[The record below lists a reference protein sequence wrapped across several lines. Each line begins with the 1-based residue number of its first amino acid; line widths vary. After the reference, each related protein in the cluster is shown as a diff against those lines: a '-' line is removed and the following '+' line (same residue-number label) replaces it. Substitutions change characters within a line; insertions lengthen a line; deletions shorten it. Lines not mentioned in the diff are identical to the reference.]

1 MQLENKATR
10 INLFN
15 FTTPQMRAFHM
26 AWFAFFLCFFAW
38 FGIAPLMPVVRREL
52 SLSQEQVGWCIIA
65 SVAIT
70 ILARL
75 VTGWL
80 CDAFGP
86 RLTYTALLLLG
97 SLPVMGIG
105 LADSFESF
113 LIFRLL
119 IGAIGASFVITQHH
133 TSLMFA
139 PNCVG
144 AANATAAG
152 WGNLGGGVTQAVMP
166 LLFAFLVSVLGLSA
180 YAGWRLSMLLAGL
193 VCFFAGIAYYRLT
206 QDTPQ
211 GNFDKLRRTGKL
223 PPRKVA
229 AGAFWEACRD
239 YRVWLLFL
247 IYGACFGVEI
257 TIDNIAALYF
267 ADYFD
272 LGLTAAGA
280 TAAAFGC
287 MNLFARAAGG
297 YIGDRCGWTWG
308 LSGRVWWLFAV
319 LLCEGL
325 ALIAFSQVRWLV
337 LAVPMLMLFGLF
349 VKMANGATYAVVPF
363 VNPRALGAVSGI
375 VGAGGN
381 AGAVAAGFLFKDAGS
396 WPISLAILG
405 GAVTTIACVVPAI
418 RFSEQPAPQ
427 AVAGTEVVEPAVA

>member
-1 MQLENKATR
+1 MESHHKATR
-10 INLFN
+10 IELLN
-15 FTTPQMRAFHM
+15 FATPQMRAFHM

-38 FGIAPLMPVVRREL
+38 FGIAPLMPVVRQEL
-52 SLSQEQVGWCIIA
+52 ALSQQQIGWCIIA

-75 VTGWL
+75 VVGWV
-80 CDAFGP
+80 CDAVGP
-86 RLTYTALLLLG
+86 RLTYTGLLLLG

-105 LADSFESF
+105 LANSFETF

-119 IGAIGASFVITQHH
+119 IGAIGASFVITQYH

-139 PNCVG
+139 PHCVG
-144 AANATAAG
+144 TANATAAG
-152 WGNLGGGVTQAVMP
+152 WGNLGGGVTQLAMP
-166 LLFAFLVSVLGLSA
+166 LLFGLFVSVLGLSA
-180 YAGWRLSMLLAGL
+180 YAGWRVSMLLAGSI
-193 VCFFAGIAYYRLT
+193 CFLTAVAYYRLT
-206 QDTPQ
+206 QDSPE
-211 GNFDKLRRTGKL
+211 GNFSELRRAGKL
-223 PPRKVA
+223 PPRREA

-267 ADYFD
+267 ADDFG

-287 MNLFARAAGG
+287 MNLFARALGG
-297 YIGDRCGWTWG
+297 YFGDRCGRRWG
-308 LSGRVWWLFAV
+308 LPGRVWWLFAV
-319 LLCEGL
+319 LFSEGL
-325 ALIAFSQVRWLV
+325 ALVAFSQARLLV

-363 VNPRALGAVSGI
+363 INHRALGAVSGI

-396 WPISLAILG
+396 WPLSLGILG
-405 GAVTTIACVVPAI
+405 GAVAAIACLTPAI
-418 RFSEQPAPQ
+418 RFTEQPEPQ
-427 AVAGTEVVEPAVA
+427 TGLAAELEPAIA